1 MIKNV
6 ILDMGNVLLD
16 YNPNISLDKFCQS
29 DEEKKVIKKELFEGP
44 EWIMG
49 DRGEIKDIER
59 FDLVKKRVP
68 EKYHEALKNCAH
80 HWDICMVPIDGAKE
94 FCDFVKSNGFGI
106 YILSNASDLFYE
118 YFTRFLPLDYFDG
131 VFVSSDVHLIK
142 PDVRIYQMFLE
153 KYNLKA
159 DECFFIDDREDNVI
173 GARKAGINTF
183 RFEGDYNDIKCEL
196 QKLT

>member
-16 YNPNISLDKFCQS
+16 YNPNISLDKFCRS
-29 DEEKKVIKKELFEGP
+29 DEEKKIIKKELFEGP

-49 DRGEIKDIER
+49 DLGEIKDRDR
-59 FDLVKKRVP
+59 FELVKKRVLP
-68 EKYHEALKNCAH
+68 KYHEALKNCAYN
-80 HWDICMVPIDGAKE
+80 WDMCMVPIDGAKD
-94 FCDFVKSNGFGI
+94 FCDFVKSEGYRI

-118 YFTRFLPLDYFDG
+118 YFPRFLPLDYFDG
-131 VFVSSDVHLIK
+131 VFVSSDVRLIK

-153 KYNLKA
+153 KYDLKA

-173 GARKAGINTF
+173 GARKAGLYTF
-183 RFEGDYNDIKCEL
+183 RFEGDYNEVKCEL